1 MSILQFYLIIPL
13 FHFSKAINEE
23 GETDSFG
30 SGQDLGP
37 SNITES
43 ESLESLDEVDSSV
56 VSVGRHCDDELLM
69 LGHEEAERWSVTVD
83 KKTLKKMTAKDI
95 KRQDTIWELIQTERH
110 HCRTLKILQKI
121 YGQGLYED
129 FHMPKE
135 VVDRLFPKLEDL
147 IEIHMAFLKN
157 LQDLQNRREDHSIDE
172 VGTLLVDQFNGDS
185 VEKMSIAYGAFCSS
199 HKDSVLLYKDL
210 LARDRNFQ
218 SFIKRCNNHT
228 LCKKREI
235 PDFMLLVTQR
245 LSKYPTLI
253 EAILKSTKDKK
264 DRENLSTALQ
274 LSKDLLHNVDEQV
287 DEYERQ
293 QRLVDIYN
301 RMDARATTSYMGK
314 KFKKSDLLAGRR
326 LIYEGIVG
334 YKNARGKVTEVM
346 AVILTDVILFLM
358 ETNQKYTFFSQDN
371 KSSVIPLFQLLVRGK
386 DDTRD
391 SKGIYLISQNKQ
403 NPEMYELVCR
413 TGENRHQWI
422 EMARQAVEKCPEPE
436 SSADDIVPDESE
448 EDRKMEARSAK
459 VRDIID
465 QLQKKDLE
473 IKACCDEKNS
483 LMIELLEIY
492 SWKDEPQRQRPNSLG
507 EEEGTE
513 HMDALQAAIQ
523 EVSVTASRL
532 TTMLQGNGSQL
543 SRHVSSVGEHYSN
556 SYSCPPVPKRAETF
570 AGFDTSFDISKGYMP
585 KKKYLSEVYDE
596 GRSTSLQNLDTSRTD
611 SDSDI
616 CHGAGCYRQT
626 EADDSLES
634 RVYERLSDNGSI
646 GDISGSSTHSFMVSG
661 DYMTSISQLARSLH
675 SIVHLTAQQGT
686 AVETLRAQL
695 AEANE
700 RINKLS
706 AEVHERKGGY
716 RHNQLEE
723 LRNLQSELQSQKE
736 ELRRQKEVLQKQ
748 IDMWEQGK
756 SSSHKDKDS
765 SHHGQSLPKHASSPG
780 MATTHHHSLDQ
791 DKGTDSVEKRQKSC
805 DDASQNNTHRRSASA
820 DFCQAIED
828 DLERLRQGS
837 QPRSMRREMPTRSD
851 SRASVSSVS
860 SAKQNL
866 PMHLLSA
873 KNEQR
878 HAKQL
883 PTRHVPSQ
891 SSGTPPPPGVQQ
903 VLPHKL
909 AASTSSGAL
918 TGQSSNNNSAIQ
930 SPSGASASLSGSS
943 STSSLSHKLSNRPK
957 NSGAPPASNLS
968 LLMKLAEPNSK
979 GRTASASSIGEKSLS
994 NQKTDPPQS
1003 TASPGSQG
1011 QKSGGNHKSQKS
1023 DSGVIYF

>member
-1 MSILQFYLIIPL
+1 M
-13 FHFSKAINEE
+13 
-23 GETDSFG
+23 
-30 SGQDLGP
+30 
-37 SNITES
+37 
-43 ESLESLDEVDSSV
+43 
-56 VSVGRHCDDELLM
+56 
-69 LGHEEAERWSVTVD
+69 
-83 KKTLKKMTAKDI
+83 
-95 KRQDTIWELIQTERH
+95 
-110 HCRTLKILQKI
+110 
-121 YGQGLYED
+121 
-129 FHMPKE
+129 
-135 VVDRLFPKLEDL
+135 
-147 IEIHMAFLKN
+147 
-157 LQDLQNRREDHSIDE
+157 
-172 VGTLLVDQFNGDS
+172 
-185 VEKMSIAYGAFCSS
+185 
-199 HKDSVLLYKDL
+199 
-210 LARDRNFQ
+210 
-218 SFIKRCNNHT
+218 
-228 LCKKREI
+228 
-235 PDFMLLVTQR
+235 
-245 LSKYPTLI
+245 
-253 EAILKSTKDKK
+253 
-264 DRENLSTALQ
+264 
-274 LSKDLLHNVDEQV
+274 
-287 DEYERQ
+287 
-293 QRLVDIYN
+293 
-301 RMDARATTSYMGK
+301 
-314 KFKKSDLLAGRR
+314 
-326 LIYEGIVG
+326 
-334 YKNARGKVTEVM
+334 
-346 AVILTDVILFLM
+346 
-358 ETNQKYTFFSQDN
+358 
-371 KSSVIPLFQLLVRGK
+371 
-386 DDTRD
+386 
-391 SKGIYLISQNKQ
+391 
-403 NPEMYELVCR
+403 
-413 TGENRHQWI
+413 
-422 EMARQAVEKCPEPE
+422 
-436 SSADDIVPDESE
+436 
-448 EDRKMEARSAK
+448 
-459 VRDIID
+459 
-465 QLQKKDLE
+465 
-473 IKACCDEKNS
+473 
-483 LMIELLEIY
+483 
-492 SWKDEPQRQRPNSLG
+492 
-507 EEEGTE
+507 
-513 HMDALQAAIQ
+513 
-523 EVSVTASRL
+523 
-532 TTMLQGNGSQL
+532 
-543 SRHVSSVGEHYSN
+543 
-556 SYSCPPVPKRAETF
+556 
-570 AGFDTSFDISKGYMP
+570 
-585 KKKYLSEVYDE
+585 
-596 GRSTSLQNLDTSRTD
+596 
-611 SDSDI
+611 
-616 CHGAGCYRQT
+616 
-626 EADDSLES
+626 
-634 RVYERLSDNGSI
+634 
-646 GDISGSSTHSFMVSG
+646 
-661 DYMTSISQLARSLH
+661 
-675 SIVHLTAQQGT
+675 TAQQGT

-723 LRNLQSELQSQKE
+723 LRNLQEHVRRERQELEKQKEREKMRLERERTYIEEQRKEVERKESELQSQKE

-780 MATTHHHSLDQ
+780 MGTTHHHSLDQ